1 MAELNNKMTDEITL
15 EELEEFIYVYF
26 YRDEKKCRM
35 QHCNLDNKRYLCNFK
50 RMQILS
56 IMFPHGLDKVELKNS
71 SVHGNGVFA
80 KQNISEGELITF
92 YPADIVKE
100 YPNKD
105 GDVDGHIEFRI
116 FSKRFDKEF
125 GRTTDKKYI
134 NNAYCYNLNDT
145 YSIIG
150 SPYFKDDPNYLGQFI
165 NDGAK
170 PTSDPKSINIYNKI
184 SRMKQNCRFQDLKE
198 NLHVAIVATK
208 DILKGEELF
217 ICYNAG
223 YWISHLKKQYD

>member
-1 MAELNNKMTDEITL
+1 MTNEIAV
-15 EELEEFIYVYF
+15 EELEEFIYVFF

-35 QHCNLDNKRYLCNFK
+35 QQCTLDNKRYLCNFK
-50 RMQILS
+50 RMHTLS
-56 IMFPHGLDKVELKNS
+56 TMFPHGLNKVELKKS

-116 FSKRFDKEF
+116 FSKRFEEKI
-125 GRTTDKKYI
+125 GRTDRKNI
-134 NNAYCYNLNDT
+134 HDAYCYSIDDT
-145 YSIIG
+145 YSIVG
-150 SPYFKDDPNYLGQFI
+150 SPYFKDDPNYLGHFI

-170 PTSDPKSINIYNKI
+170 PTSGPKSINIYNKI
-184 SRMKQNCRFQDLKE
+184 SRMKQNCRFQNLKE
-198 NLHVAIVATK
+198 DLHVAIVATR

-223 YWISHLKKQYD
+223 YWKSLFKKRYY